1 MKRFIAELN
10 ISNFRRLLTNDLT
23 PDERASLEQ
32 LLAEEE
38 AELRELKAVPE
49 REEARRA

>member
-10 ISNFRRLLTNDLT
+10 IANFRRLLTNDLT
-23 PDERASLEQ
+23 PDERASIEQ

-38 AELRELKAVPE
+38 AELRELKPVSE
-49 REEARRA
+49 RERRRA

>member
-10 ISNFRRLLTNDLT
+10 IANFRRLLTNDLT
-23 PDERASLEQ
+23 PDKRASIEH

-49 REEARRA
+49 RERRRA